1 MTGRKS
7 SEDAPIP
14 NRIAELR
21 EKAKL
26 SRVELADR
34 VGVNS
39 QTIGYLERGEY
50 SPSLLLALKI
60 AAVLDAEVGEL
71 HALAWRQREVACP
84 VDRGQQQRDR

>member
-26 SRVELADR
+26 SRVELAER

-50 SPSLLLALKI
+50 NPSL
-60 AAVLDAEVGEL
+60 
-71 HALAWRQREVACP
+71 ALAFRFSELFGLP
-84 VDRGQQQRDR
+84 VEKIFVRKEKKKRGGGA